1 MNVMT
6 QPESMT
12 DDELLAFLEQE
23 NTLYR
28 ANGESHVP
36 DEIYD
41 RFKREFARRNP
52 THPFNTRVEP
62 EPDFGIG
69 KVRHTHPML
78 STDKCYTNDELAA
91 WIRRIERKAKEINLD
106 PSTIDVEVT
115 VKLDGI
121 AGRYAGGVLT
131 TRGDGL
137 TGNDISYMPDRGM
150 VMLGEGDGEMVI
162 EQAYFEHNLDGVFS
176 HPRGAVNGA
185 IGADNVRKET
195 VEALQDGVIRFV
207 SYATLNRM
215 LVPLHELIDR
225 LPAVREMLLS
235 ESEYAYDGL
244 ILRLINE
251 QLKAAMGSTEHHH
264 NWMMASKQI
273 GETATS
279 TIQSVTLQVGR
290 TGQITPVLN
299 IAPVKLSG
307 AMIQNVTGHNM
318 RTLIEKQLGLGA
330 EIEISRA
337 GEVIPRLL
345 NVIKP
350 ADHVVVPATCPCCD
364 FTLVWDDNNVN
375 LMCMNHTCSAKAA
388 ARIEHYFKT
397 LGTVDL
403 FGPKACQKLVAADL
417 TDINALY
424 DMTVSDFESIGFGPG
439 QSDNMVEQLSQSTG
453 RAIEDF
459 RLLAAIG
466 IPHLG
471 RGDSKKL
478 LKNMSIDALLS
489 PEFTQDRIM
498 SIKGF
503 GQITSKAIV
512 EGIHANIDL
521 LRALIERYAPV
532 IVHSMETSSAASV
545 SSPVSGKHIVFTGT
559 FYKGKRDDMKQQA
572 ESLGATVQSSVNKK
586 TDFLIAGDKVGA
598 KKTDAAKQ
606 LGVSVLSEDQYLE
619 LISG

>member
-1 MNVMT
+1 MNVMM

-23 NTLYR
+23 NALYR

-41 RFKREFARRNP
+41 RFKHEFIRRNP
-52 THPFNTRVEP
+52 THRFNTQIEP

-69 KVRHTHPML
+69 KIRHTHPML
-78 STDKCYTNDELAA
+78 STDKCYTNNELAA

-106 PSTIDVEVT
+106 TSTIDVEVT

-150 VMLGEGDGEMVI
+150 IMLGEGDGEMVI

-207 SYATLNRM
+207 SYATLNRI

-244 ILRLINE
+244 ILRLTHE
-251 QLKAAMGSTEHHH
+251 QLKVAMGSTEHHH
-264 NWMMASKQI
+264 NWMMASKQV
-273 GETATS
+273 GETAIS
-279 TIQSVTLQVGR
+279 QIQSVTLQVGR
-290 TGQITPVLN
+290 TGQVTPVLN

-307 AMIQNVTGHNM
+307 AVIRNVTGHNM
-318 RTLIEKQLGLGA
+318 RTLIEKQLGVGA
-330 EIEISRA
+330 EIEVSRA

-345 NVIKP
+345 QVIKP
-350 ADHVVVPATCPCCD
+350 ASNVFLPDNCPCCD
-364 FTLVWDDNNVN
+364 FILEWDDNKVN
-375 LMCMNHTCSAKAA
+375 LMCRNPACEAKSA
-388 ARIEHYFKT
+388 ARIEHFFKT

-403 FGPKACQKLVAADL
+403 FGPKACQKLVAAGL

-424 DMTVSDFESIGFGPG
+424 DMTVSDFESIGFGSG
-439 QSDNMVEQLSQSTG
+439 QSANMVQQLDQSTG

-478 LKNMSIDALLS
+478 LKQMSIDALLS
-489 PEFTQDRIM
+489 PDFTQDRMM

-512 EGIHANIDL
+512 EGISANVDL
-521 LRALIERYAPV
+521 LRGLIERYTSV
-532 IVHSMETSSAASV
+532 IVHSMQASSAAA

-559 FYKGKRDDMKQQA
+559 FYKGKRDDMKQYA

-598 KKTDAAKQ
+598 KKTEAAKQ